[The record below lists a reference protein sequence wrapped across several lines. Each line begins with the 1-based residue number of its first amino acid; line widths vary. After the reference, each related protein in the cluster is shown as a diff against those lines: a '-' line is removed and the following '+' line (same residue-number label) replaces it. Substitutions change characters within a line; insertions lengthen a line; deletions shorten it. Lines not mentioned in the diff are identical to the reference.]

1 MAVGWIIFESNKKI
15 ETICWMPLGVM
26 IKAWMDI
33 KNMFLLINE
42 PSDLLKSTVWASRDT
57 CMFQHTCIHPILSK
71 EIQNFYA

>member
-15 ETICWMPLGVM
+15 ETIHWMPLGVM

-42 PSDLLKSTVWASRDT
+42 PSDLWKSTVWASRDT
-57 CMFQHTCIHPILSK
+57 CMF
-71 EIQNFYA
+71 